1 MSLLNCFARA
11 REMGFLTSDEFTQL
25 TERYNQIARET
36 TDTAEARARMQQEI
50 EAEAAHRERAAL
62 LTEIARTR
70 VLDEMGKYQNARGQT
85 DMLEAFIAMHENFG
99 RIGSFVQDAEGRRE
113 SIARK
118 AQSDMRVVMSE
129 LARGKIMGDLSRTSK
144 WVGSRKQQA
153 RMDNMVRELFGENS
167 GDATAQAMAQAWQ
180 KVSED
185 LRVRFNAA
193 GGAIPKLEGW
203 GLPQSHDPLALLGDG
218 TTGRKVWIDYM
229 MQEGVLDRDRTVHP
243 LTRQRLSDTE
253 LRTALEDIWLKI
265 TTDGWSN
272 KDVTSQPPG
281 RGALYTQHMDHRFLH
296 FKNAD
301 SWLAYA
307 KRFGNPDAFAA
318 MMGHISIMSR
328 DIAHM
333 EVFGPNPN
341 ALREY
346 VKQHIRKLAAEKLP
360 RDVIIAELDS
370 RITALQDEAFGIHE
384 PPTGAFERLKSATDR
399 MVRAALAND
408 DAGMKTADTDA
419 KAALGQI
426 NANEP
431 ATARRVE
438 IGQEIAKLMGELQ
451 QPITVAEGRKRLM
464 DYVTT
469 RLNRADDM
477 WASMRGVEPGNRT
490 AAEVMQSVRNFISA
504 TSLGGAWI
512 SSLTDP
518 AFGQDT
524 RMRMGMSFAKAN
536 FGRLMVAGLKEL
548 ITNGNRQDAI
558 DAMLGLDS
566 ALSVM
571 RRKAAEVRGVDHRF
585 WTGWLADRTL
595 TWGLLTPWTQA
606 GKHLMGLDVMK
617 FLGSHAGDAFDS
629 LPSGLQTALRT
640 HGFDPVAW
648 DVIRRAPLHEGRM
661 LRPNEIIDALG
672 SRELGERYLQM
683 ILRETRYAVPE
694 GTVAS
699 RTIFTGAGKPGTLI
713 GEMSR
718 SAGQFKG
725 FGVAVLMLH
734 AARIAREV
742 GAGNARDALGHGAA
756 LIITSTFLGAIAMAL
771 KDIRDGRDPR
781 KWLDEKTWADWRH
794 WGAAFMQA
802 GGLGIYG
809 DLLFSET
816 NRFGGGLES
825 TVAGPLVGRAADVLG
840 VTAEIKAGLE
850 GKKTNFGRYGVNQLR
865 RNVPFANHWALS
877 LMYQRAV
884 MDKLQMMADREA
896 AAAFARANAKRR
908 REYGQEYFWRI
919 GDTAPTRLPNIS
931 RIFATK

>member
-1 MSLLNCFARA
+1 MSLIACFTRA
-11 REMGFLTSDEFTQL
+11 RDMGFLTNDEFDQL
-25 TERYNQIARET
+25 RERYNQIARET

-70 VLDEMGKYQNARGQT
+70 VLDEMGKYRNARGEA

-99 RIGSFVQDAEGRRE
+99 RIGSFMQDAEGRRM
-113 SIARK
+113 SIANK
-118 AQSDMRVVMSE
+118 AQSDMRIVMSE

-153 RMDNMVRELFGENS
+153 RMDNMVRELFETDT
-167 GDATAQAMAQAWQ
+167 GDATAKAMAQAWQ

-185 LRVRFNAA
+185 LRIRFNAA
-193 GGAIPKLEGW
+193 GGSIAKLDRW
-203 GLPQSHDPLALLGDG
+203 GLPQSHDPLAMMDFGQ
-218 TTGRKVWIDYM
+218 RAWVDYM
-229 MQEGVLDRDRTVHP
+229 MQDGVLDRERTVRS
-243 LTRQRLSDTE
+243 LTRRPLSDTD
-253 LRTALEDIWLKI
+253 LRAALMDIWQKV

-272 KDVTSQPPG
+272 KDVTAQPPG

-301 SWLAYA
+301 AWLAYA

-318 MMGHISIMSR
+318 MMGHISVMSR

-341 ALREY
+341 ALRQY
-346 VKQHIRKLAAEKLP
+346 VRNHITKMAAEKAP
-360 RDVIIAELDS
+360 RDVIISELDG
-370 RITALQDEAFGIHE
+370 RIRALQQEAFDLNDPPAIQRFDRLRQAVDRMIAAAKAKDDPAIAERGKEAAGVLKEITAE
-384 PPTGAFERLKSATDR
+384 TGDR
-399 MVRAALAND
+399 VN
-408 DAGMKTADTDA
+408 
-419 KAALGQI
+419 
-426 NANEP
+426 
-431 ATARRVE
+431 E
-438 IGQEIAKLMGELQ
+438 IGREIATLMGELQ
-451 QPITVAEGRKRLM
+451 QPITVAEGRKRIM
-464 DYVTT
+464 DYAST
-469 RLNRADDM
+469 RLNRADEM
-477 WASMRGVEPGNRT
+477 WAAMRGVEPGNKH
-490 AAEVMQSVRNFISA
+490 AAEVMQSLRNFISA

-524 RMRMGMSFAKAN
+524 RMRLGMSFAKAN

-548 ITNGNRQDAI
+548 ITNGSRQDAI

-566 ALSVM
+566 AMNVM
-571 RRKAAEVRGVDHRF
+571 RQKAAEVKGWDHRF
-585 WTGWLADRTL
+585 WTGWVADRTL
-595 TWGLLTPWTQA
+595 TWGLLSPWTQA
-606 GKHLMGLDVMK
+606 GKHLVGLDLMTFMGV
-617 FLGSHAGDAFDS
+617 HAGSAFEQ
-629 LPSGLQTALRT
+629 LPAGLQTALRT
-640 HGFDPVAW
+640 HGFDAAAW
-648 DVIRRAPLHEGRM
+648 DTIRAAPLHEGRM
-661 LRPNEIIDALG
+661 LRPNEIMDAN
-672 SRELGERYLQM
+672 RELGERYLQM
-683 ILRETRYAVPE
+683 IHRETRYAVPE

-718 SAGQFKG
+718 SMGQFKG

-734 AARIAREV
+734 AGRIAREV
-742 GAGNARDALGHGAA
+742 GAGNARDALGFGAA
-756 LIITSTFLGAIAMAL
+756 LIITSTFLGAIAIAL
-771 KDIRDGRDPR
+771 KDVRDGRDPR
-781 KWLDEKTWADWRH
+781 KWLDEKTWADWQH
-794 WGAAFMQA
+794 WGAAFLQA

-825 TVAGPLVGRAADVLG
+825 TVAGPLVGRVGDVLG

-884 MDKLQMMADREA
+884 MDRLQIMADPEA
-896 AAAFARANAKRR
+896 ASAFARQVSKRR
-908 REYGQEYFWRI
+908 REYGQSAWWPA
-919 GDTAPTRLPNIS
+919 GAPAPQRAPDLS
-931 RIFATK
+931 RVLSSR

>member
-1 MSLLNCFARA
+1 
-11 REMGFLTSDEFTQL
+11 MGFLTNDEFDQL
-25 TERYNQIARET
+25 RERYNQIARET

-70 VLDEMGKYQNARGQT
+70 VLDEMGKYRNARGQT

-99 RIGSFVQDAEGRRE
+99 RIGSFMQDAEGRRM
-113 SIARK
+113 SIANK
-118 AQSDMRVVMSE
+118 AQSDMRIVMSE
-129 LARGKIMGDLSRTSK
+129 LARGKVMGDLSRTSR

-153 RMDNMVRELFGENS
+153 RMDNMVRELFGEAS
-167 GDATAQAMAQAWQ
+167 DDPTAKAMAQAWQ
-180 KVSED
+180 KVSDD
-185 LRVRFNAA
+185 LRIRFNAA
-193 GGAIPKLEGW
+193 GGAVPKLEGW

-243 LTRQRLSDTE
+243 LTKQRLSDTE
-253 LRTALEDIWLKI
+253 LRAALEDIWLKI

-281 RGALYTQHMDHRFLH
+281 KGALYTQHMDHRFLH
-296 FKNAD
+296 FKGAD
-301 SWLAYA
+301 AWLSYA
-307 KRFGNPDAFAA
+307 KKFGNPDPFAA

-346 VKQHIRKLAAEKLP
+346 VKQHIRKLAAEKVP

-370 RITALQDEAFGIHE
+370 RITALQDEAFGLNE
-384 PPTGAFERLKSATDR
+384 PPTGAFERLKAATDR
-399 MVRAALAND
+399 MVRAALSKD
-408 DAGMKTADTDA
+408 DAGMKAADTDA

-451 QPITVAEGRKRLM
+451 QPITVAEGQKRISE
-464 DYVTT
+464 YVRT
-469 RLNRADDM
+469 RLNRADEM
-477 WASMRGVEPGNRT
+477 WLSMRGVEPGNIH

-566 ALSVM
+566 AMNVL
-571 RRKAAEVRGVDHRF
+571 RKKAAEVKGVDHRF
-585 WTGWLADRTL
+585 WTGFIADRTL

-606 GKHLMGLDVMK
+606 GKHLVGMDLMK
-617 FLGSHAGDAFDS
+617 FLGSHAANAFED
-629 LPSGLQTALRT
+629 LPSGLRTALQT
-640 HGFDPVAW
+640 HGFDAASW
-648 DVIRRAPLHEGRM
+648 DAIRRAPLHEGRA
-661 LRPNEIIDALG
+661 LRPNEIMDAIG
-672 SRELGERYLQM
+672 NRELGERYLQM

-713 GEMSR
+713 GEAAR

-734 AARIAREV
+734 AGRIAREV
-742 GAGNARDALGHGAA
+742 GAGNGREALGFGAA
-756 LIITSTFLGAIAMAL
+756 LIITSTFLGAVAMAL
-771 KDIRDGRDPR
+771 KDVRDGRDPR

-825 TVAGPLVGRAADVLG
+825 TVAGPLVGRVADVLG

-884 MDKLQMMADREA
+884 MDKLQMMADPEA

-908 REYGQEYFWRI
+908 REYGQDAFWPA
-919 GDTAPTRLPNIS
+919 GAPAPRRAPDLS
-931 RIFATK
+931 RILATQ